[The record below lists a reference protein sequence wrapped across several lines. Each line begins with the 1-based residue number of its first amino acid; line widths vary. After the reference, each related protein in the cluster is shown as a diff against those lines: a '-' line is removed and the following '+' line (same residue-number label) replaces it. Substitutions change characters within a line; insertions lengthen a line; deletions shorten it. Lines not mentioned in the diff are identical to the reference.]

1 MRRFDKDND
10 NLLRY
15 SEFCEAF
22 IPIDNCH
29 ASSLAKRG
37 PMTTNSYDDLFCP
50 STMNLY
56 RGVWQL
62 HLRNQVL
69 TQRMRF
75 VNSIDSE
82 RAFSEMDVGKDGII
96 DRNDVS
102 KVKCVMFCV

>member
-1 MRRFDKDND
+1 MRRFDKDSD

-22 IPIDNCH
+22 IPIDNYH
-29 ASSLAKRG
+29 ASTLAKRG
-37 PMTTNSYDDLFCP
+37 PITSHNEAGGDLFCP

-62 HLRNQVL
+62 HLRNEVL
-69 TQRMRF
+69 VQRMRC
-75 VNSIDSE
+75 VNKIDAQA
-82 RAFSEMDVGKDGII
+82 AFTEVDSDRDGII

-102 KVKCVMFCV
+102 AQLK